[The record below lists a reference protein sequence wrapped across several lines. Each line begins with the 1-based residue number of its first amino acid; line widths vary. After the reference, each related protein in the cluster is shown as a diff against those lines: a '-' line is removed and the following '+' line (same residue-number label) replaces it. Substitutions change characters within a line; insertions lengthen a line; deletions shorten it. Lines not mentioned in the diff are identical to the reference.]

1 MRALWLALALAAPL
15 PATAL
20 ECVVE
25 TPEWLWYVASES
37 DERMLPVYGRLS
49 PPLGEVTLGGVVAL
63 DMREARFKSS
73 FDGMAL
79 TRRGFTHNLEAE
91 VTVNVPC
98 VSADCG
104 DLPYGKPVM
113 MLLTAVGDGWELN
126 LGPCIDPMIEYP
138 SPAERHRLRDCARGR
153 CAETFD

>member
-1 MRALWLALALAAPL
+1 MRGVALALALAAPL
-15 PATAL
+15 PTAAL

-37 DERMLPVYGRLS
+37 GERMLPVYGRLS
-49 PPLGEVTLGGVVAL
+49 PPLGAIELGGVVAL
-63 DMREARFKSS
+63 DMRQARFRSV
-73 FDGMAL
+73 FDGKAL
-79 TRRGFTHNLEAE
+79 TRRGFTHDLEAE

-98 VSADCG
+98 VNSACIG
-104 DLPYGKPVM
+104 LPYGTPVM
-113 MLLTAVGDGWELN
+113 MLLTQAGEGWELN
-126 LGPCIDPMIEYP
+126 LGPCADPMIEYP